1 MAHPVAASLPHAARS
16 ARPRR
21 ADARA
26 RRSHP
31 RSPPPRAV
39 AGGDAVAAAEAWLA
53 LDADADT
60 RAEIQSLVDAGDDAT
75 LAARLDPSA
84 RLEFGT
90 AGLRGEMG
98 AGYDRMNDLVVL
110 QTTQGLC
117 DYLLAEEG
125 EASAKARGVLVGY
138 DARRK
143 SEQFARTAASVF
155 ASRGVRVHLFK
166 VRSDRLHALPSETDR
181 TIPSSWWKP
190 PARFLPSR
198 RRRASSSSSERSL
211 SRFREKLTIALKKKF
226 LSRPSVFVARTPCPL
241 PWSPSG

>member
-1 MAHPVAASLPHAARS
+1 MAHPVAASLPNAARS

-166 VRSDRLHALPSETDR
+166 VRSDRLHAPSGNRPNALPSEPTE
-181 TIPSSWWKP
+181 
-190 PARFLPSR
+190 RFLPSR
-198 RRRASSSSSERSL
+198 RRRARASSSSSERSL

-226 LSRPSVFVARTPCPL
+226 LSRPSVLVDRTPCPL

>member
-1 MAHPVAASLPHAARS
+1 MAHPVAASLPTAAPS

-166 VRSDRLHALPSETDR
+166 VRSDRRHAPSGNRPNALPSETDR

-190 PARFLPSR
+190 TARFLPRGGDARARPRPRPRPSARSR
-198 RRRASSSSSERSL
+198 G
-211 SRFREKLTIALKKKF
+211 REKLTIAL
-226 LSRPSVFVARTPCPL
+226 
-241 PWSPSG
+241 